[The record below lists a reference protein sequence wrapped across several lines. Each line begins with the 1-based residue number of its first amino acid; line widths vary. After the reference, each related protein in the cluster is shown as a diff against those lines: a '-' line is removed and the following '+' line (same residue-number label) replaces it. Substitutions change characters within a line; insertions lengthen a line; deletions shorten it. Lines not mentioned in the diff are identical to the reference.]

1 MPAESELAPE
11 GMPPI
16 AFTYECD
23 GQTSMSAFGEE
34 HPIPYPNASTAFPSN
49 FTKTLRR
56 GYYAAVSFVDFLVG
70 EMMSE
75 LERLG
80 LGDDTVIA
88 LVGDHGWQLGEH
100 NIWGKH
106 TNFEL
111 GTRVP
116 LLIRD
121 PTQKG
126 GLRTQQ
132 LVESVDIYPTVARI
146 AGLPMP
152 DDVDGTDL
160 SPLWKA
166 PEQPVKPAAFSEY
179 PRCPQDWRKPWE
191 DTTSCVHTDRAKF
204 TSMGY
209 SVRDPNFR
217 YTIWLPWDGDKL
229 VGDFSAK
236 QNYGVELYTHKG
248 DDGTNFDTF
257 ENVNVASDPQYA
269 DDVKRLHAMAVAH
282 WSK

>member
-1 MPAESELAPE
+1 LLHARS
-11 GMPPI
+11 PPVLPHLRSPC
-16 AFTYECD
+16 YYSLDWSPC
-23 GQTSMSAFGEE
+23 SSAA
-34 HPIPYPNASTAFPSN
+34 HHRLLLLLLLLLLP
-49 FTKTLRR
+49 LRR
-56 GYYAAVSFVDFLVG
+56 A
-70 EMMSE
+70 
-75 LERLG
+75 
-80 LGDDTVIA
+80 
-88 LVGDHGWQLGEH
+88 
-100 NIWGKH
+100 
-106 TNFEL
+106 
-111 GTRVP
+111 
-116 LLIRD
+116 
-121 PTQKG
+121 
-126 GLRTQQ
+126 
-132 LVESVDIYPTVARI
+132 
-146 AGLPMP
+146 
-152 DDVDGTDL
+152 
-160 SPLWKA
+160 
-166 PEQPVKPAAFSEY
+166 
-179 PRCPQDWRKPWE
+179 WE